1 MFRKILIANRGE
13 IALRIIRAARELGIE
28 TVAVYSEADRDS
40 LHVRLADEAVC
51 IGPPPSSASY
61 LHIPR
66 IISAAEITAADAIH
80 PGYGFLSE
88 NAHFAEVCE
97 SCHIRFIGPTSEMIR
112 AMGDKAVARK
122 TMVAAGVPVT
132 PGSEGILTSA
142 DEAVQVAGSLGYPVI
157 IKAAAGG
164 GGKGMRIA
172 TDEASL
178 RNGVMT
184 AQAEAEANFGSGAVY
199 LERYVERPRHIEFQ
213 VFGDRH
219 GNIVHLGERECSI
232 QRRHQKLIE
241 ESPSV
246 ALTPELRKAMGAA
259 AVKGAATIG
268 YEGAGTIEFL
278 LGPTGEFYFMEMNT
292 RIQVEHPVTEEV
304 TRLDLIKAQIRVAA
318 GDPLPWKQDD
328 IKMAGHAIECRINAE
343 RPEQNFQPSPGP
355 VRYFHGPGGP
365 GVRCDSHLY
374 SGYVVPSHYDS
385 MVAKIICWGRDR
397 SESIG
402 RMRRALQETV
412 VEGIE
417 TTLGFHLEV
426 LDDEKF
432 QRGEIHT
439 GYLEEF
445 LAARRSAEGAPAR
458 PAAETGPAADA
469 AEGA

>member
-28 TVAVYSEADRDS
+28 TVAVFSEADRDS

-66 IISAAEITAADAIH
+66 IISAAEVTAAEAIH

-97 SCHIRFIGPTSEMIR
+97 SCHIRFIGPNSEMIR
-112 AMGDKAVARK
+112 SMGDKAVARK
-122 TMVAAGVPVT
+122 TVAAAGVPVT
-132 PGSEGILTSA
+132 PGSEGVLSSA
-142 DEAVQVAGSLGYPVI
+142 DDAVAVAQSIGFPVI

-178 RNGVMT
+178 RNGVLT
-184 AQAEAEANFGSGAVY
+184 AQAEAEANFGSGEVY
-199 LERYVERPRHIEFQ
+199 LERYIERPRHIEFQ
-213 VFGDRH
+213 IFGDRH
-219 GNIVHLGERECSI
+219 DNVVHLGERECSI

-246 ALTPELRKAMGAA
+246 ALTAELRERMGDAA
-259 AVKGAATIG
+259 IRVARAIR

-304 TRLDLIKAQIRVAA
+304 TRLDLIKAQIAVAA
-318 GDPLPWKQDD
+318 GEPLPWKQEE
-328 IKMAGHAIECRINAE
+328 IRINGHAIECRVNAE
-343 RPEQNFQPSPGP
+343 RPEQNFQPSPGT

-365 GVRCDSHLY
+365 GVRVDSHLY
-374 SGYVVPSHYDS
+374 SGYVVPSYYDS

-397 SESIG
+397 EEALA

-412 VEGIE
+412 VEGID
-417 TTLGFHLEV
+417 TTLSFHLQI
-426 LDDEKF
+426 LADEKF
-432 QRGEIHT
+432 RRGEIHT
-439 GYLEEF
+439 GYLDEF
-445 LAARRSAEGAPAR
+445 FASRKQAA
-458 PAAETGPAADA
+458 
-469 AEGA
+469 

>member
-1 MFRKILIANRGE
+1 MFRKILVANRGE

-28 TVAVYSEADRDS
+28 TVAVFSEADRDS

-66 IISAAEITAADAIH
+66 IISAAEVTAAEAIH

-97 SCHIRFIGPTSEMIR
+97 SCHIRFIGPNSEMIR
-112 AMGDKAVARK
+112 AMGDKAIARK
-122 TMVAAGVPVT
+122 TVAAAGVPVT
-132 PGSEGILTSA
+132 PGSEGVLSST
-142 DEAVQVAGSLGYPVI
+142 DDAVSVAQSLGFPVI

-178 RNGVMT
+178 RNGVLT
-184 AQAEAEANFGSGAVY
+184 AQAEAEANFGSGEVY
-199 LERYVERPRHIEFQ
+199 LERYIERPRHIEFQ
-213 VFGDRH
+213 IFGDRH
-219 GNIVHLGERECSI
+219 GNVVHLGERECSI

-246 ALTPELRKAMGAA
+246 ALTAELRERMGAA
-259 AVKGAATIG
+259 AIKGARAIR

-278 LGPTGEFYFMEMNT
+278 LGPTGEFYFMETNT
-292 RIQVEHPVTEEV
+292 RLQVEHPVTELV
-304 TRLDLIKAQIRVAA
+304 TGVDIVKEQIRIAA
-318 GDPLPWKQDD
+318 GERLSFRQGEV
-328 IKMAGHAIECRINAE
+328 IFNGHAIECRVNAE
-343 RPEQNFQPSPGP
+343 RPEQNFQPSPGT

-365 GVRCDSHLY
+365 GVRVDSHLY

-397 SESIG
+397 DEALA

-412 VEGIE
+412 VEGID
-417 TTLGFHLEV
+417 TTLSFHLQI
-426 LDDEKF
+426 LADEKF
-432 QRGEIHT
+432 RRGEIHT
-439 GYLEEF
+439 GYLDEF
-445 LAARRSAEGAPAR
+445 FAGRKQAA
-458 PAAETGPAADA
+458 
-469 AEGA
+469 

>member
-1 MFRKILIANRGE
+1 MFRKILVANRGE

-28 TVAVYSEADRDS
+28 TVAVFSEADRDS

-66 IISAAEITAADAIH
+66 IISAAEVTAAEAIH

-122 TMVAAGVPVT
+122 TVAAAGVPVT
-132 PGSEGILTSA
+132 PGSEGVLSSA
-142 DEAVQVAGSLGYPVI
+142 DDAVAVAQKLGFPVI
-157 IKAAAGG
+157 IKASAGG

-178 RNGVMT
+178 RNGVLT
-184 AQAEAEANFGSGAVY
+184 AQAEAEANFGSGEVY
-199 LERYVERPRHIEFQ
+199 LERYIERPRHIEFQ
-213 VFGDRH
+213 IFGDRQ
-219 GNIVHLGERECSI
+219 GNVVHLGERECSI

-246 ALTPELRKAMGAA
+246 ALTPELRERMGAA
-259 AVKGAATIG
+259 AIKAARAIR

-304 TRLDLIKAQIRVAA
+304 TRLDLIKAQIAVAA
-318 GDPLPWKQDD
+318 GEPLPWKQEE
-328 IKMAGHAIECRINAE
+328 IKIDGHAIECRINAE
-343 RPEQNFQPSPGP
+343 RPEQNFQPSPGT

-365 GVRCDSHLY
+365 GVRVDSHLY
-374 SGYVVPSHYDS
+374 SGYVVPSYYDS

-397 SESIG
+397 DEALA

-412 VEGIE
+412 VEGID
-417 TTLGFHLEV
+417 TTLSFHLQI
-426 LDDEKF
+426 LADEKF
-432 QRGEIHT
+432 RRGEIHT
-439 GYLEEF
+439 GYLDEF
-445 LAARRSAEGAPAR
+445 FAARKQ
-458 PAAETGPAADA
+458 AA
-469 AEGA
+469 